1 MEKPRRLDVIRLRT
15 AKTGPDDEDD
25 EDVTIEAG
33 ETGTIVEV
41 FDGPGE
47 AYLVEF
53 SNDYGEAVKIWVLKP
68 DQFDVV
74 WRAGTAVP
82 EHVGA

>member
-1 MEKPRRLDVIRLRT
+1 VDKPRLLDVVKLKAAT
-15 AKTGPDDEDD
+15 TGPGDMDD

-41 FDGPGE
+41 FDRPNE

-53 SNDYGEAVKIWVLKP
+53 SNDYGEAVAIWTLKP
-68 DQFDVV
+68 EEFEVV
-74 WRAGTAVP
+74 WRSGTAVP
-82 EHVGA
+82 EQVRA